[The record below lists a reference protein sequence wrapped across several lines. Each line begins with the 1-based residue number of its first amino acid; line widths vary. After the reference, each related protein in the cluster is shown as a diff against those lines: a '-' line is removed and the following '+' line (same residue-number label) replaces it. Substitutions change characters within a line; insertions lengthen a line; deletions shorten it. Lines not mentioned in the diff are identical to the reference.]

1 MKMMNFIF
9 LHRNWEVD
17 RLKFGR
23 RLRRLAYGEAP
34 FNLVIFPEGTT
45 LSQISMEKSQSYAQK
60 MSLEPLRYCLLPR
73 VTGMQFALNQLGK
86 DIGGIFDF
94 TIGYT
99 GTNPNK
105 EAPEDTFGLKS
116 LLVEGRGP
124 PLIHVHVKYY
134 PIEGIPY
141 HDSTSFSD
149 WLNER
154 FREKDRLLT
163 IFHESGAF
171 EGPKSK
177 RFPVAPASSMFWVI
191 LATVLS
197 TATFWLGT
205 VRLVAY
211 FYG

>member
-1 MKMMNFIF
+1 MNFIF

-34 FNLVIFPEGTT
+34 FSLVIFPEGTT
-45 LSQISMEKSQSYAQK
+45 ISQASIEKSQAYAQK
-60 MSLEPLRYCLLPR
+60 MGLESLRHCLLPR

-99 GTNPNK
+99 GTNPSR
-105 EAPEDTFGLKS
+105 EAPEDTFGLGS

-134 PIEGIPY
+134 PIEKIPY
-141 HDSTSFSD
+141 QDSTAFAN

-154 FREKDRLLT
+154 FREKDSLLAK
-163 IFHESGAF
+163 FYERGVF

-197 TATFWLGT
+197 TVTFWLGT
-205 VRLVAY
+205 ARLAAY
-211 FYG
+211 LYG